1 MDFELSQEQLLL
13 KETIKNFALKEIRP
27 KAAHRDETA
36 EFPWELIPKI
46 AGLNLLG
53 IFIPQE
59 YGGAGMGAM
68 EAAIILEEIARIDGS
83 LALIVASHN
92 SLCSSHILR
101 FGNDAQKKK
110 YLPLL
115 AAGKALG
122 AWGLTEPESGSD
134 AGALAA
140 RAELKNNQWV
150 LNGRKQ
156 FITQGS
162 TAGVYVIMARTTGE
176 NQEGISAFIV
186 EKGTPG
192 FSTGKPENKLG
203 VRSSDTASL
212 ILEDVRIPEEN
223 LIGEIHQGLRQVFQI
238 LDGGRIGIGAMAV
251 GLGRAALEDSIQY
264 SKKRKQF
271 KKPIGEHEAIGFM
284 LAEMASEI
292 EAARLLV
299 CHAALLKDS
308 GLPYHLEASEAKLYA
323 SETAMRATTRGIQIH
338 GGSGYM
344 KDFPLERYFR
354 DARLCEI
361 GEGTSEIQRMI
372 ISKELLKS

>member
-1 MDFELSQEQLLL
+1 MDFEPSPEQILL
-13 KETIKNFALKEIRP
+13 KETVRNFAFKEISP
-27 KAAHRDETA
+27 KASHRDETC
-36 EFPWELIPKI
+36 EFPWELIPKL
-46 AGLNLLG
+46 AELNILG
-53 IFIPQE
+53 IFTPEE
-59 YGGAGMGAM
+59 YGGAGLGAV
-68 EAAIILEEIARIDGS
+68 EAAMIIEEIARADGS

-92 SLCSSHILR
+92 SLCSSHILH
-101 FGNDAQKKK
+101 FGSDEQKKK

-134 AGALAA
+134 SAALST
-140 RAELKNNQWV
+140 RAQLKDSEWII
-150 LNGRKQ
+150 NGRKM

-162 TAGVYVIMARTTGE
+162 TAGVYVIMARTSE
-176 NQEGISAFIV
+176 SKKEGISAFIV

-192 FSTGKPENKLG
+192 FSIGKIENKLG

-212 ILEDVRIPEEN
+212 IFEDVHIPKGN
-223 LIGEIHQGLRQVFQI
+223 LIGEENQGLSQVFKI

-251 GLGRAALEDSIQY
+251 GLGRAALEDSIRY
-264 SKKRKQF
+264 AKTRRQF
-271 KKPIGEHEAIGFM
+271 NKPIGDHQAIGFM
-284 LAEMASEI
+284 IAETASEL

-299 CHAALLKDS
+299 YRAAFLKDS
-308 GLPYHLEASEAKLYA
+308 GLPFHLEASEAKLYA
-323 SETAMRATTRGIQIH
+323 SESAMRAATRGIQIH

-361 GEGTSEIQRMI
+361 GEGTSEVQRMI
-372 ISKELLKS
+372 IAKELLK